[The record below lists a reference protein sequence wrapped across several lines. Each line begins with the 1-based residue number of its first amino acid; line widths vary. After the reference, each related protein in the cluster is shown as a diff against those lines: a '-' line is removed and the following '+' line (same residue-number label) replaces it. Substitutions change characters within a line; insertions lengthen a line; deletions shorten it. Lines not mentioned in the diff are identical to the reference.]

1 MSAILPVVP
10 QQTEPPTS
18 EILQDLASSYEGA
31 VTVKD
36 IVAAMGLRAHGIA
49 LILFSLPDAI
59 PLPIP
64 SLSTV
69 LGIPLVLIA
78 FHLVLFGEGSGL
90 PQRAMKARIP
100 LRAIKLLA
108 RFGVP
113 FLRALEYVTRPR
125 LNVVLSYERWIGLVC
140 LYLSLLLLLPIPF
153 VNFPPALCL
162 LLIALGMVQRD
173 GVVVLVGLAATA
185 AMTFSIAFAAN
196 WLKDFVFGA

>member
-1 MSAILPVVP
+1 MLTSDKGRRSGAPA
-10 QQTEPPTS
+10 S
-18 EILQDLASSYEGA
+18 EILKSLADSEEDHVA
-31 VTVKD
+31 VKE

-90 PQRAMKARIP
+90 PRRVLSAQIP
-100 LRAIKLLA
+100 LSAIGLLA
-108 RFGVP
+108 RVGVP

-125 LNVVLSYERWIGLVC
+125 LDAVLRYERWIGVVC
-140 LYLSLLLLLPIPF
+140 LYLAVLLLMPIPF

-162 LLIALGMVQRD
+162 LLIAVGMVQRD
-173 GVVVLVGLAATA
+173 GVAVLLGLAATL
-185 AMTFSIAFAAN
+185 AMTVSLGFAAE
-196 WLKDFVFGA
+196 WLKNMVFGPS